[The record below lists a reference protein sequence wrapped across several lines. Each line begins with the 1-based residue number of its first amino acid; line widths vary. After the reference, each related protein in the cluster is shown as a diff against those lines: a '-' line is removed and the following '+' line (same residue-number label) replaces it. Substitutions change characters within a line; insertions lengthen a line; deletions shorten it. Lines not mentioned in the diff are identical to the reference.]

1 MDARELPRIL
11 LKEFGKDLVQKYLRN
26 IEAAQGELWEASL
39 GDGIGVTVFDI
50 LPTQAKYFKIW
61 LEKECCKDRD
71 GDMQRPTFAEIVV
84 IGEFLY
90 HKEEFGNVYRD
101 KVIVKFPLRERD
113 LQKDQ
118 FVSLVCR
125 IIIRAQE
132 LIANNAFEFPT
143 YYLPE
148 ERPNPVRVPI
158 DFKFSWSD

>member
-11 LKEFGKDLVQKYLRN
+11 LREFGKDLVQKHARDIAL
-26 IEAAQGELWEASL
+26 AQGEFWEASL
-39 GDGIGVTVFDI
+39 GDGIGATVFDI

-71 GDMQRPTFAEIVV
+71 GNMQRPTFAEIAVV
-84 IGEFLY
+84 GEFL
-90 HKEEFGNVYRD
+90 HHEEKLGNIYRD
-101 KVIVKFPLRERD
+101 KVIIKFPLRDRD
-113 LQKDQ
+113 LQKDW

-132 LIANNAFEFPT
+132 LIASKAFEFPT

-158 DFKFSWSD
+158 DFNFTWSG